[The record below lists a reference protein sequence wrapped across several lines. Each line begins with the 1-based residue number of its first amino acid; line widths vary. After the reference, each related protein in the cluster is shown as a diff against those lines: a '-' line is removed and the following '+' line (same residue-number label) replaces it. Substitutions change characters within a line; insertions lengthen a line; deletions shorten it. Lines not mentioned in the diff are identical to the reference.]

1 MPKRSSSRT
10 FSNKPLASPPPP
22 AVPQKNSTI
31 SQSPSMMDTIKQ
43 GFAFGV
49 GSSIGNNIV
58 NSIFNSKS
66 TTTNNTNNSDIANNI
81 SSPINEPI
89 IKISTDKMYKLY
101 NKCLEENNTNIN
113 CSDIL
118 EKTNSV

>member
-1 MPKRSSSRT
+1 MPRRSSSRT
-10 FSNKPLASPPPP
+10 FSNKSVASPHPHPPPP
-22 AVPQKNSTI
+22 QNNTTI

-49 GSSIGNNIV
+49 GSSIGNNMV
-58 NSIFNSKS
+58 NSIFNTKS
-66 TTTNNTNNSDIANNI
+66 SSTSDIANNI

-118 EKTNSV
+118 EKNNSV